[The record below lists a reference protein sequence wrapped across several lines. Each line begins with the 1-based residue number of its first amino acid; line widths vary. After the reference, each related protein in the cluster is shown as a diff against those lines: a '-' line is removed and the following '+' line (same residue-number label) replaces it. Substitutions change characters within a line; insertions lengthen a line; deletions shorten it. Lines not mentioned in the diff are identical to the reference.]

1 MDDIIVRDFFCDM
14 CSLQFDKKAV
24 YDIHMSFVHKKMDD
38 IKEKNTHVTK
48 ECFVKLEDVFQ
59 SNPWSVKNASTFLN
73 YCCPECGVRFLNCQK
88 FTDHAKKKHARSIV
102 LFGYKNNLPKK
113 EDPVYSSN
121 GDDKIFYNT
130 IKKICNTN
138 VRKECYVKLE
148 DFFENNPW
156 SVESASAFLKTED
169 FTMITYQKFS
179 KHAKKNR
186 TRSIVLFGYH
196 EKKLLKEDNCQ
207 KRKKAVFELEVNDKS
222 IKKAK
227 NGNAEH
233 EFGYYERKINL
244 KEENCEKRKKAVFE
258 LEVSDK
264 SNNKKAKNGNA
275 EHEYYTLNTGNKM
288 PIVQFGTYKMK
299 GEECYQGVLS
309 ALKMGYKGLD
319 TASIYCNEGEVG
331 RALVEAGVNRE
342 EVFVQTKL
350 WRSFVGKDPKNG
362 KPRCDSELRKS
373 LRKLGLNYVDL
384 WLMHWPGP
392 GRHLNYPPVKEGMNR
407 PKVSK

>member
-1 MDDIIVRDFFCDM
+1 MDDI
-14 CSLQFDKKAV
+14 L
-24 YDIHMSFVHKKMDD
+24 
-38 IKEKNTHVTK
+38 EKNTHVTK

-88 FTDHAKKKHARSIV
+88 FIDHAKKKHARSIV

-113 EDPVYSSN
+113 EEPLYSSN

-169 FTMITYQKFS
+169 FTNISYQKFS
-179 KHAKKNR
+179 ENAKKNH

-196 EKKLLKEDNCQ
+196 EKKLLKEENCQ
-207 KRKKAVFELEVNDKS
+207 KRKKTVFELEVNDKS
-222 IKKAK
+222 
-227 NGNAEH
+227 
-233 EFGYYERKINL
+233 
-244 KEENCEKRKKAVFE
+244 
-258 LEVSDK
+258 
-264 SNNKKAKNGNA
+264 NKKAKNGNA
-275 EHEYYTLNTGNKM
+275 EHEYYTCDKTPILSPKNNNKAKNSNAEHEYYTLNTGDKI

-331 RALVEAGVNRE
+331 RALVESGVDRK

-373 LRKLGLNYVDL
+373 LRKLGLKYIDL

-407 PKVSK
+407 PKVST